1 MEDVFYKLAK
11 EASHHKHPTLRQ
23 ACQEAQEALANKHA
37 LLRNPPYEVRQ
48 KCFDALQLALESKE
62 KKLVSLS
69 FSGLQQL
76 LREQLFNPNLE
87 CDDEQLWLP
96 SQLMRALSSLAS
108 HSEEVQVEGLKVI
121 LQCCCLQNWC
131 LSQNAVCSI
140 VSLCLDIYGHGSAG
154 TKSAAVASASQ
165 SVQGYVS
172 FLFDSVAEDVADE
185 EERKSVDEG
194 CDPYNEG
201 HISPFDEVVP
211 LFLFLCEKLKE
222 DKRNGSSST
231 APLLLHCLQQ
241 GLSSLRGQAR
251 KSQPFLD
258 FVWQQLCPRLVGCL
272 GSPLKDKNIM
282 SAQRFE
288 KGEMGRGSGCLTT
301 APSCHAEEARLVYGI
316 ALELVTVVGEVG
328 ALRPVLGS
336 LFHRMLLYPLP
347 QHCFEPLKFVKQM
360 LKNPEQLLQFAG
372 PPLWEDTKNPRL
384 SSLDL
389 LKIVVDGLG
398 ECCHSNDPNVCYI
411 SVECVVALLLSL
423 EILVSGS
430 NISDHMAERLNSVF
444 PTLQSADYVD
454 ASFLFEKSA
463 RSSFGNG
470 WQQSQPYIGKS
481 ETAEVAEEEKT
492 QKSVPQSYIQKS
504 EMADLIEE
512 ERILNLI
519 ETSQDCK
526 EDGLGVNLQAEES
539 LQHTRIEKAV
549 EACETCDVESLEH
562 AELSE
567 MHESFNEG
575 TEEHIEP
582 ETCRQD
588 SEMADI
594 KEQVSIIE
602 ECSTLDEEPQSGSF
616 FESSQCDETPEF
628 AEESLYDVDVVEKS
642 LEEETDLSANVRS
655 SAMEQAA
662 KTLMKD
668 ANDSERNRLERFF
681 ESNNEFAER
690 ERKTARDFV
699 SHLASFL
706 PRLLHIRSSIEADQ
720 ELQQFASDYSE
731 ALWQQQQQQQHQQYN
746 GEELESKPYHITIV
760 NADGIYLATYSA
772 LLLDLKLIHSGY
784 RQKLTAEVPLT
795 EEKFVDEVHGSG
807 VLVYLS
813 ATWLSELYQQVLSRS
828 LLREAGYEPDSKT
841 NLALINLLTDVDGL
855 GSDQLGSRQLSDYR
869 RLERAAANV
878 VFTHHMLAGMKFA
891 RHVLTACWDTMLEV
905 LSVLLNGTNSCGVAS
920 SLGLL
925 LGTDGAKED
934 HRKAREAVAN
944 CLDGLQCAAKLC
956 NVLGLQ
962 TKCGAIFAQ
971 LAAASCPALNPNG
984 SIAGHSRRP
993 VSKRD
998 RFRNTV
1004 LPGRSKS
1011 VRLHASHVLSMDVLL
1026 SRGLEL
1032 GSHSAVCW
1040 KHVFR
1045 CCSYI
1050 LELEQSCFQVKP
1062 ASSSSSSSGP
1072 SHLKLQLSSFSWGEK
1087 VQQALSPKSPPSS
1100 DGLLLQPP
1108 SEQFEEEVAVEALTM
1123 PGVGHAGSANVIDL
1137 VKNAAQASGSGVL
1150 MGKQLQPIVE
1160 ALSQLV
1166 DRLFDEAAGK
1176 LNLCALVD
1184 FLSELCAASRT
1195 QLFSR
1200 GASLTARRPVL
1211 LLNRLSEVMLRCARG
1226 GRPLVHIMK
1235 AWSVVAPH
1243 FVEVACHK
1251 DHVIAKRAVTSI
1263 HDIVG
1268 ALLSTHIDLPHFHFN
1283 EALFKPFENI
1293 LCLELCDVDIQ
1304 EQIVSCICEF
1314 VEGSTAEIRSGW
1326 RPLFGAL
1333 RAVRMPCSVAS
1344 PQGPPHGGATACGTI
1359 SEREQLERTHHLRVV
1374 LDVFD
1379 AFLGT
1384 DNPSVFANA
1393 AVDCLLCLLKHVR
1406 GPAELQEQQQQAGPE
1421 AGLAQDVEVIPLNLC
1436 QAALRYLERCAHMLS
1451 SMYLMP
1457 ACPVFHSARRIK
1469 FNSEPNCVDPVI
1481 PNMELI
1487 LFKELDS
1494 VSQHSDNENAN
1505 DESPNK
1511 AWYVQDDLAEASV
1524 PTSLDQ
1530 TLSLEELDRP
1540 TGVLHVWFLL
1550 LEGLAGAVA
1559 TCPRCYQPHTIDT
1572 LFQMLRGLRE
1582 VPGPEFGVY
1591 AVNHL
1596 LLPMLQ
1602 GWLRRASKT
1611 YRGWDG
1617 FANNFKQCCGLA
1629 TELVVEYLG
1638 ELSATGAL
1646 NQVRGLT
1653 LMVHQLF
1660 LVLSECIAQPAEVVS
1675 RLGCA
1680 CVRHLLVS
1688 GGPSLS
1694 PDLWRVAASSVW
1706 RASRATLLAAQQLMV
1721 CFHAGS
1727 DNFYGDVGQAKVAVR
1742 RDCTRPEADRL
1753 RQLCRQVFLLDAQRA
1768 SLGPSSCR
1776 ADPTPTAVDQECS
1789 FIFLLHPPDREHA
1802 PAAANPSNYV
1812 VRVPFQQLV
1821 VGLLSHQIL
1830 LQTLATL
1837 LLEGT
1842 RFRLPALASV
1852 LACPASPARSK
1863 QQPGSYRLAGQL
1875 EMMPVEQLRS
1885 LLSVLE
1891 ESHSTATDFDERP
1904 GLKFLVQKVA
1914 RCEVAANLFKQ
1925 AAISWAIQAVVLL
1938 ELCLGCPPATQ
1949 PLTMDAVNRLVAART
1964 PHRDAVGDERCGEDD
1979 SDDDRDDVSE
1989 HDRGEVA
1996 GEHGR
2001 KSGLGAREIVREKRK
2016 IKKDDR
2022 VAIKGEEPD
2031 CEKATKAG
2039 AEGDDTVGQEGV
2051 LEKATVEKATGREEA
2066 GDRTV
2071 QIGAGVAAE
2080 ERAQGVGSAHS
2091 GIEAVEDQS
2100 RGDENGGQNTIE
2112 QLPAGEGNR
2121 CEILGAAGKS
2131 NADNVPSSSSSESE
2145 SVVDDLD
2152 GELPL
2157 FALRGEHREWRK
2169 RRRRRLRRAPR
2180 LPSGSRSTGEV
2191 KRNGMNEASDEGWNP
2206 YRRLRSLFAEL
2217 CAHYA
2222 RVASPEAKEGAILD
2236 RVSDQPIFFL
2246 MAQPDTLPEILPDR
2260 RRTRAD
2266 STCSAAG
2273 SEPARHPI
2281 PLLAS
2286 DSSSDSSEPEVAA
2299 SFESALQPDRV
2310 YSIVTERA
2318 IQSMVSEY
2326 KRRKTRHSMPAP
2338 VSLPPSSAATGGLR
2352 HQRPSLSGGVKR
2364 PSLSK
2369 GASVGSEEGAA
2380 SAESTGTPPPLPTEV
2395 EIQRRCSILKDAEA
2409 HVQVWSQLA
2418 QSMLELH
2425 LSFCEA
2431 EFLALVP
2438 VFYAG
2443 VEVLISCG
2451 PSEPELR
2458 ALTADWLH
2466 RVALT
2471 LGFSGSLPSSSST
2484 LK

>member
-1 MEDVFYKLAK
+1 MEDIFYKLVK
-11 EASHHKHPTLRQ
+11 EASHQKHPALRQ

-96 SQLMRALSSLAS
+96 SQLMRAISSLAS
-108 HSEEVQVEGLKVI
+108 QPEEAQVEGLKVI

-131 LSQNAVCSI
+131 LSQNAVFSI
-140 VSLCLDIYGHGSAG
+140 VTLCLNIYSHGSAG

-172 FLFDSVAEDVADE
+172 FLFESAAEDAADE

-231 APLLLHCLQQ
+231 APLLLHCIQT

-272 GSPLKDKNIM
+272 GSPLKDKNIV

-301 APSCHAEEARLVYGI
+301 APSYHAEEARLVYGI
-316 ALELVTVVGEVG
+316 ALELVTIVGEVG

-347 QHCFEPLKFVKQM
+347 QHCLEPLKFVKQM

-398 ECCHSNDPNVCYI
+398 ECCHSNEPSVCYI
-411 SVECVVALLLSL
+411 SVECVVALLSSL
-423 EILVSGS
+423 ETLVSGS
-430 NISDHMAERLNSVF
+430 RISDQMAERLNATF
-444 PTLQSADYVD
+444 PTLQCADYVG

-463 RSSFGNG
+463 RGAFRNG
-470 WQQSQPYIGKS
+470 WQATDIKS
-481 ETAEVAEEEKT
+481 GENGTPPVTEGAQVVHQTSIIQCSDVHLEDIHDSPKHSLVEEALEASEVQCDAEPPEQASVTHEGVDEQKEGHLDPESCVPELESREAREHGEVALEE
-492 QKSVPQSYIQKS
+492 
-504 EMADLIEE
+504 
-512 ERILNLI
+512 
-519 ETSQDCK
+519 
-526 EDGLGVNLQAEES
+526 GS
-539 LQHTRIEKAV
+539 L
-549 EACETCDVESLEH
+549 
-562 AELSE
+562 
-567 MHESFNEG
+567 
-575 TEEHIEP
+575 P
-582 ETCRQD
+582 
-588 SEMADI
+588 
-594 KEQVSIIE
+594 
-602 ECSTLDEEPQSGSF
+602 DEELQSGSYM
-616 FESSQCDETPEF
+616 EYSLGDEASEF
-628 AEESLYDVDVVEKS
+628 ADESLYDTDLAEKP
-642 LEEETDLSANVRS
+642 LEEETDISPEART
-655 SAMEQAA
+655 SAMERAA

-668 ANDSERNRLERFF
+668 ANESERNRLEKFF

-699 SHLASFL
+699 DHLASFL

-720 ELQQFASDYSE
+720 ELQQFASDYAE
-731 ALWQQQQQQQHQQYN
+731 TLWQQQQQQHS
-746 GEELESKPYHITIV
+746 GTELEGTPQHITIV

-784 RQKLTAEVPLT
+784 RKRLTGDVPLT

-813 ATWLSELYQQVLSRS
+813 ATWLSELYQQVLARS
-828 LLREAGYEPDSKT
+828 LLREAGYEPESKM

-869 RLERAAANV
+869 RLERAATNV
-878 VFTHHMLAGMKFA
+878 VFTPHMLAGMKFA

-905 LSVLLNGTNSCGVAS
+905 LSVLLNGTNSCGIAS

-971 LAAASCPALNPNG
+971 LAAASCPALDSNG
-984 SIAGHSRRP
+984 AVAGQARRKT
-993 VSKRD
+993 SKRD
-998 RFRNTV
+998 RLRKTM
-1004 LPGRSKS
+1004 LSSRSKS

-1050 LELEQSCFQVKP
+1050 LELEQSCFHVKP
-1062 ASSSSSSSGP
+1062 TSSSPSGS

-1087 VQQALSPKSPPSS
+1087 VQQALSPKAQPSS
-1100 DGLLLQPP
+1100 DCLLLQPP
-1108 SEQFEEEVAVEALTM
+1108 SEHFEEEMAVEALSM
-1123 PGVGHAGSANVIDL
+1123 PGVGHAGSANVVDL
-1137 VKNAAQASGSGVL
+1137 VKNATQASGSSVL
-1150 MGKQLQPIVE
+1150 MGKQLQPIIE

-1184 FLSELCAASRT
+1184 FLSELCAASRN
-1195 QLFSR
+1195 QLFNR
-1200 GASLTARRPVL
+1200 GTPLTARHSVL
-1211 LLNRLSEVMLRCARG
+1211 LLNRLSEVMLRCSRG

-1251 DHVIAKRAVTSI
+1251 DNVIAKRAVTSI

-1333 RAVRMPCSVAS
+1333 RAVRMPCAVA
-1344 PQGPPHGGATACGTI
+1344 GPHTQRGSSASSAV

-1406 GPAELQEQQQQAGPE
+1406 GPAELQDQAEPE
-1421 AGLAQDVEVIPLNLC
+1421 ACLAQDVEVIPLNLC
-1436 QAALRYLERCAHMLS
+1436 QAALRYLERCAQMLS

-1469 FNSEPNCVDPVI
+1469 FNSEPNCVDPVL

-1505 DESPNK
+1505 DEGASK
-1511 AWYVQDDLAEASV
+1511 AWYVQSEIAEEPVPASV
-1524 PTSLDQ
+1524 DQ
-1530 TLSLEELDRP
+1530 TVSLEELDRP

-1559 TCPRCYQPHTIDT
+1559 TCPRRYQPHTIDT

-1638 ELSATGAL
+1638 ELSASGAL
-1646 NQVRGLT
+1646 TQVRGLM

-1660 LVLSECIAQPAEVVS
+1660 LVLAECIAQPVEVVS

-1680 CVRHLLVS
+1680 CIRHLLVS

-1694 PDLWRVAASSVW
+1694 PDLWRVAACSVW
-1706 RASRATLLAAQQLMV
+1706 RATRATLLAAQQLMV

-1727 DNFYGDVGQAKVAVR
+1727 ENFYGDVGQAKVAVR
-1742 RDCTRPEADRL
+1742 RDCTRQEADRL

-1768 SLGPSSCR
+1768 TLNVASCR
-1776 ADPTPTAVDQECS
+1776 VESAPTAVDQECS
-1789 FIFLLHPPDREHA
+1789 FIFLLHPPDKDPV
-1802 PAAANPSNYV
+1802 PATAAHPSSYV

-1837 LLEGT
+1837 LLEST

-1863 QQPGSYRLAGQL
+1863 QQPGQYRLAGQL
-1875 EMMPVEQLRS
+1875 EVIPMEQLRS

-1891 ESHSTATDFDERP
+1891 ESYSTATDFDERP

-1938 ELCLGCPPATQ
+1938 ELCLGRPAAQ
-1949 PLTMDAVNRLVAART
+1949 PLTMDAVNRLVASAGSPAGDAR
-1964 PHRDAVGDERCGEDD
+1964 RDGEEGSDDGCENEDDEGDEERARKVDEEGLRQAKDKAKDEVEDSKGEDGKGEEKVD
-1979 SDDDRDDVSE
+1979 VVENEDQKEEPKCEQATKVGADDDGSVREEVDVSE
-1989 HDRGEVA
+1989 EAAVEDESEAKSTQDETVRKEPLMDTGAGDSVTQGEERGEHDGAQINGNHGEKGENVECGKKEERVENLEDRGERS
-1996 GEHGR
+1996 R
-2001 KSGLGAREIVREKRK
+2001 K
-2016 IKKDDR
+2016 D
-2022 VAIKGEEPD
+2022 
-2031 CEKATKAG
+2031 
-2039 AEGDDTVGQEGV
+2039 GDT
-2051 LEKATVEKATGREEA
+2051 
-2066 GDRTV
+2066 
-2071 QIGAGVAAE
+2071 
-2080 ERAQGVGSAHS
+2080 
-2091 GIEAVEDQS
+2091 
-2100 RGDENGGQNTIE
+2100 
-2112 QLPAGEGNR
+2112 
-2121 CEILGAAGKS
+2121 
-2131 NADNVPSSSSSESE
+2131 SSSSSE
-2145 SVVDDLD
+2145 D
-2152 GELPL
+2152 GEDESKAPIDS
-2157 FALRGEHREWRK
+2157 FEEDKCQWKK
-2169 RRRRRLRRAPR
+2169 RRRRRFRREQRISEFLSVRRAKSS
-2180 LPSGSRSTGEV
+2180 L
-2191 KRNGMNEASDEGWNP
+2191 NEASGEDWNP
-2206 YRRLRSLFAEL
+2206 YRRLRSLFADL

-2260 RRTRAD
+2260 RISRAD
-2266 STCSAAG
+2266 SAGSAAG
-2273 SEPARHPI
+2273 SELAARHPV
-2281 PLLAS
+2281 PLLAT
-2286 DSSSDSSEPEVAA
+2286 DSSSDSSEPEMAAA
-2299 SFESALQPDRV
+2299 SESALQPDRV

-2326 KRRKTRHSMPAP
+2326 KRRKTRHSMPATVP
-2338 VSLPPSSAATGGLR
+2338 VAPPSTATLR
-2352 HQRPSLSGGVKR
+2352 RQRSSVSSVASKKS
-2364 PSLSK
+2364 SLSK
-2369 GASVGSEEGAA
+2369 GASIGSDEGAA
-2380 SAESTGTPPPLPTEV
+2380 AADNAGTSPPPLPTEV
-2395 EIQRRCSILKDAEA
+2395 ENQRRSSILKDAEA

-2418 QSMLELH
+2418 QSVLELH
-2425 LSFCEA
+2425 LSLCEA

-2443 VEVLISCG
+2443 VEVLINCG
-2451 PSEPELR
+2451 PAEPELR
-2458 ALTADWLH
+2458 ALTTDWLH
-2466 RVALT
+2466 RVALG
-2471 LGFSGSLPSSSST
+2471 LGFSGSLVSSST
-2484 LK
+2484 LQRRL

>member
-1 MEDVFYKLAK
+1 
-11 EASHHKHPTLRQ
+11 
-23 ACQEAQEALANKHA
+23 
-37 LLRNPPYEVRQ
+37 
-48 KCFDALQLALESKE
+48 
-62 KKLVSLS
+62 
-69 FSGLQQL
+69 
-76 LREQLFNPNLE
+76 
-87 CDDEQLWLP
+87 
-96 SQLMRALSSLAS
+96 
-108 HSEEVQVEGLKVI
+108 
-121 LQCCCLQNWC
+121 
-131 LSQNAVCSI
+131 
-140 VSLCLDIYGHGSAG
+140 
-154 TKSAAVASASQ
+154 
-165 SVQGYVS
+165 
-172 FLFDSVAEDVADE
+172 
-185 EERKSVDEG
+185 
-194 CDPYNEG
+194 
-201 HISPFDEVVP
+201 
-211 LFLFLCEKLKE
+211 
-222 DKRNGSSST
+222 
-231 APLLLHCLQQ
+231 
-241 GLSSLRGQAR
+241 
-251 KSQPFLD
+251 
-258 FVWQQLCPRLVGCL
+258 
-272 GSPLKDKNIM
+272 
-282 SAQRFE
+282 
-288 KGEMGRGSGCLTT
+288 MGRGSGCLTT

-411 SVECVVALLLSL
+411 SVECVVALLSSL
-423 EILVSGS
+423 ETLVSGS
-430 NISDHMAERLNSVF
+430 KISDQMADRLNSVF
-444 PTLQSADYVD
+444 PTLQSADYVG

-463 RSSFGNG
+463 RSAFGNG
-470 WQQSQPYIGKS
+470 WQQSQPHIRKS
-481 ETAEVAEEEKT
+481 ETTEIVEELRSGPHSYIEKSEAPGMVEEEKIL
-492 QKSVPQSYIQKS
+492 SS
-504 EMADLIEE
+504 IEV
-512 ERILNLI
+512 
-519 ETSQDCK
+519 SQDYK
-526 EDGLGVNLQAEES
+526 EDGLDGNPEAEKP
-539 LQHTRIEKAV
+539 LQHAPVEEAV
-549 EACETCDVESLEH
+549 EACETCGIESPEH
-562 AELSE
+562 AEVSE
-567 MHESFNEG
+567 MHESLNKE
-575 TEEHIEP
+575 TEEHIEH
-582 ETCRQD
+582 EICRQD
-588 SEMADI
+588 SETTDI
-594 KEQVSIIE
+594 KEQAAVIE
-602 ECSTLDEEPQSGSF
+602 DGSTLDEEPHSGSF
-616 FESSQCDETPEF
+616 FESSQCDETSEF
-628 AEESLYDVDVVEKS
+628 AEESLYDIDVVEKP
-642 LEEETDLSANVRS
+642 LEEETDLSAHVRS
-655 SAMEQAA
+655 SVMEQAA
-662 KTLMKD
+662 KTLLKD
-668 ANDSERNRLERFF
+668 ANESERNRLERFF

-699 SHLASFL
+699 GHLASFL
-706 PRLLHIRSSIEADQ
+706 PRLLQIRSSIEADQ

-731 ALWQQQQQQQHQQYN
+731 ALWQQQQHQHQHN
-746 GEELESKPYHITIV
+746 GEEPDGKPHHITIV

-784 RQKLTAEVPLT
+784 RQKLTGDVPLT

-813 ATWLSELYQQVLSRS
+813 ATWLSELYQQVLARS

-878 VFTHHMLAGMKFA
+878 VFTPHMMAGMKFA

-905 LSVLLNGTNSCGVAS
+905 LSVLLNGTNSCGIAS

-984 SIAGHSRRP
+984 SIAGQLRRP

-998 RFRNTV
+998 RFRKTV

-1072 SHLKLQLSSFSWGEK
+1072 SHLKLQLSSFSWGER
-1087 VQQALSPKSPPSS
+1087 VQQALSPKSSPSS
-1100 DGLLLQPP
+1100 DGLLLLQPP
-1108 SEQFEEEVAVEALTM
+1108 SEQFEEEMAVEALTM

-1137 VKNAAQASGSGVL
+1137 VKNATQASGSGVL

-1200 GASLTARRPVL
+1200 GASLAARHPVL

-1226 GRPLVHIMK
+1226 GRPLVHVMK

-1344 PQGPPHGGATACGTI
+1344 PHGPHGGATACGAI

-1406 GPAELQEQQQQAGPE
+1406 GPAELQEQQQQADAE

-1457 ACPVFHSARRIK
+1457 ACPVFHSARRIN
-1469 FNSEPNCVDPVI
+1469 FNSEPNFVDPVI

-1487 LFKELDS
+1487 LFKEPDS

-1505 DESPNK
+1505 DEGANK

-1559 TCPRCYQPHTIDT
+1559 TCPRRYQPHTIDT

-1638 ELSATGAL
+1638 ELSASGAL
-1646 NQVRGLT
+1646 SQVRGLT

-1660 LVLSECIAQPAEVVS
+1660 LVLAECIAQPVEAVS

-1680 CVRHLLVS
+1680 CIRHLLVS

-1768 SLGPSSCR
+1768 SLGTSSCR

-1789 FIFLLHPPDREHA
+1789 FIFLLHPPDREHT

-1891 ESHSTATDFDERP
+1891 ESHSTAVDFDERP

-1938 ELCLGCPPATQ
+1938 ELCLGRPPEAQ
-1949 PLTMDAVNRLVAART
+1949 PLTMDAVNRLVAARG
-1964 PHRDAVGDERCGEDD
+1964 PHHEAVGDERYDEDD
-1979 SDDDRDDVSE
+1979 SDDGRDDVS
-1989 HDRGEVA
+1989 DDDVGEGVR
-1996 GEHGR
+1996 EHGR
-2001 KSGLGAREIVREKRK
+2001 KTDVGGVRPTRRGHEIVQEEREI
-2016 IKKDDR
+2016 KKEDLVER
-2022 VAIKGEEPD
+2022 KGEE
-2031 CEKATKAG
+2031 ESKYEQRTKAG
-2039 AEGDDTVGQEGV
+2039 AEVEDATEEKGDP
-2051 LEKATVEKATGREEA
+2051 EKAAVEKSTERKEAEDGTAQVGMGSETEEK
-2066 GDRTV
+2066 V
-2071 QIGAGVAAE
+2071 
-2080 ERAQGVGSAHS
+2080 QGVGSAHN
-2091 GIEAVEDQS
+2091 GIRAVEDQD
-2100 RGDENGGQNTIE
+2100 RGDETGDKNMSE
-2112 QLPAGEGNR
+2112 RLPAIVGNGS
-2121 CEILGAAGKS
+2121 EIFHAATKRNDG
-2131 NADNVPSSSSSESE
+2131 NNMLSSSSSESG
-2145 SVVDDLD
+2145 SVLDDED
-2152 GELPL
+2152 GEVHLD
-2157 FALRGEHREWRK
+2157 ALGDEHRRWRRR
-2169 RRRRRLRRAPR
+2169 RRRRRLRQAPR
-2180 LPSGSRSTGEV
+2180 LVSGSTSTGEARR
-2191 KRNGMNEASDEGWNP
+2191 KGMNEASGEEWNP

-2246 MAQPDTLPEILPDR
+2246 MAQPDTLPEILPER
-2260 RRTRAD
+2260 RRTRVD
-2266 STCSAAG
+2266 SACSGAG
-2273 SEPARHPI
+2273 SEPARHPV
-2281 PLLAS
+2281 PLLAT

-2299 SFESALQPDRV
+2299 SAESALQPDRV

-2338 VSLPPSSAATGGLR
+2338 VSLPPSAAGTHRHPRLSLGG
-2352 HQRPSLSGGVKR
+2352 SVKR

-2380 SAESTGTPPPLPTEV
+2380 SADSASTPPPPLPTEV
-2395 EIQRRCSILKDAEA
+2395 ENQRRSSILKDAEA
-2409 HVQVWSQLA
+2409 HIQVWSQLA
-2418 QSMLELH
+2418 QSVLELH

-2443 VEVLISCG
+2443 VEVLVNCG

-2484 LK
+2484 PK

>member
-1 MEDVFYKLAK
+1 MEDIFHKLVK
-11 EASHHKHPTLRQ
+11 EASHQKHPALRQ
-23 ACQEAQEALANKHA
+23 ACQEAQEALANKYA

-96 SQLMRALSSLAS
+96 SQLMRAISSLAS
-108 HSEEVQVEGLKVI
+108 HTEEAQVEGLKVI

-131 LSQNAVCSI
+131 LSQNAVFSI
-140 VSLCLDIYGHGSAG
+140 VTLCLDIYNHGSAG

-172 FLFDSVAEDVADE
+172 FLFESAADDAADE

-222 DKRNGSSST
+222 DKRNGASST
-231 APLLLHCLQQ
+231 APLLLHCIQT
-241 GLSSLRGQAR
+241 GLNSLRGQAR

-272 GSPLKDKNIM
+272 GSPLKDKNIV

-301 APSCHAEEARLVYGI
+301 APSYHAEEARLVYGI
-316 ALELVTVVGEVG
+316 ALELVTIVGEVG

-360 LKNPEQLLQFAG
+360 LNNPEQLLQFAG

-398 ECCHSNDPNVCYI
+398 ECCHSNEPSVCYI
-411 SVECVVALLLSL
+411 SVECVVALLSSL
-423 EILVSGS
+423 ETLVSGS
-430 NISDHMAERLNSVF
+430 KISDQMAERLNSTF
-444 PTLQSADYVD
+444 PTLQSADYVG
-454 ASFLFEKSA
+454 ASFLYEKSA
-463 RSSFGNG
+463 RGDIRNG
-470 WQQSQPYIGKS
+470 WQRTDIKS
-481 ETAEVAEEEKT
+481 GETETAPVVEEAQILHQTSISRSSDAHLEDIQGSPKHSLVDEALEVSEAYDVEPPEQLPTECKGLDEMKEE
-492 QKSVPQSYIQKS
+492 
-504 EMADLIEE
+504 
-512 ERILNLI
+512 NLDTGTRLP
-519 ETSQDCK
+519 EPGAGDAREHVAVTP
-526 EDGLGVNLQAEES
+526 EES
-539 LQHTRIEKAV
+539 
-549 EACETCDVESLEH
+549 SL
-562 AELSE
+562 
-567 MHESFNEG
+567 
-575 TEEHIEP
+575 P
-582 ETCRQD
+582 
-588 SEMADI
+588 
-594 KEQVSIIE
+594 
-602 ECSTLDEEPQSGSF
+602 DEELQSGSF
-616 FESSQCDETPEF
+616 MEYSQGDEASEF
-628 AEESLYDVDVVEKS
+628 ADESLYDTDLAEKP
-642 LEEETDLSANVRS
+642 LEEKTDISAEARTSV
-655 SAMEQAA
+655 MERAA

-668 ANDSERNRLERFF
+668 VNESERNRLEKFF

-690 ERKTARDFV
+690 ERKTSRDFV
-699 SHLASFL
+699 NHLASFL
-706 PRLLHIRSSIEADQ
+706 PRLLHVLSSIEADQ
-720 ELQQFASDYSE
+720 ELQQFASDYAE
-731 ALWQQQQQQQHQQYN
+731 ALWQQQQQQHT
-746 GEELESKPYHITIV
+746 GTELESTPQHITIV

-784 RQKLTAEVPLT
+784 RKKLTREVPLT

-813 ATWLSELYQQVLSRS
+813 ATWLSELYQQVLARS
-828 LLREAGYEPDSKT
+828 LLCEAGYEPDSKT

-869 RLERAAANV
+869 RLERAATNV
-878 VFTHHMLAGMKFA
+878 VFTPYMLAGMKFA

-905 LSVLLNGTNSCGVAS
+905 LSVLLNGTNSCGIAS

-971 LAAASCPALNPNG
+971 LAAASCPVLDPSGAV
-984 SIAGHSRRP
+984 AGHSRR
-993 VSKRD
+993 SASRKD
-998 RFRNTV
+998 RLRKTM
-1004 LPGRSKS
+1004 LSSRSKS

-1062 ASSSSSSSGP
+1062 TSSSPSGS

-1087 VQQALSPKSPPSS
+1087 VQQALSPKPQPSS
-1100 DGLLLQPP
+1100 DCLLLQPP
-1108 SEQFEEEVAVEALTM
+1108 SEQFEEEMAVEALSM
-1123 PGVGHAGSANVIDL
+1123 PGVGHAGSANVGDL
-1137 VKNAAQASGSGVL
+1137 VKNATQATGSSILV
-1150 MGKQLQPIVE
+1150 GKQLQPLIE

-1184 FLSELCAASRT
+1184 FLSELCAASRN
-1195 QLFSR
+1195 QLFNH
-1200 GASLTARRPVL
+1200 GAPISARHPVL
-1211 LLNRLSEVMLRCARG
+1211 LLNRLSEVMLRCSRG

-1251 DHVIAKRAVTSI
+1251 DHVIAKRAVASI

-1304 EQIVSCICEF
+1304 EQIVSSICEF

-1333 RAVRMPCSVAS
+1333 RAVRMPCAVA
-1344 PQGPPHGGATACGTI
+1344 GPHSQHGSSTSSAI

-1406 GPAELQEQQQQAGPE
+1406 GPAELQDQADPE
-1421 AGLAQDVEVIPLNLC
+1421 ACLAQDVEVIPLNLC
-1436 QAALRYLERCAHMLS
+1436 QAALRYLERCAQMLS

-1469 FNSEPNCVDPVI
+1469 FNSEPNCVDPVL

-1487 LFKELDS
+1487 LFKEPDS

-1505 DESPNK
+1505 DE
-1511 AWYVQDDLAEASV
+1511 EASKVWYIQNEIAEERV
-1524 PTSLDQ
+1524 PAFVDQ
-1530 TLSLEELDRP
+1530 TVILEELDRP

-1559 TCPRCYQPHTIDT
+1559 TCPRRYQPHTIDT
-1572 LFQMLRGLRE
+1572 LFQMFRGLRE

-1638 ELSATGAL
+1638 ELSASGAL
-1646 NQVRGLT
+1646 TQVRGLM

-1660 LVLSECIAQPAEVVS
+1660 LVLAECIAQPVEVVS

-1680 CVRHLLVS
+1680 CMRHLLVS

-1694 PDLWRVAASSVW
+1694 PDLWHVATSSVW
-1706 RASRATLLAAQQLMV
+1706 RATRATLLSAQQLMV

-1727 DNFYGDVGQAKVAVR
+1727 ENFYGDVGQAKVAVR
-1742 RDCTRPEADRL
+1742 RDCTRQEADRL

-1768 SLGPSSCR
+1768 TMNVPSCR
-1776 ADPTPTAVDQECS
+1776 AESAPTAVDQECS
-1789 FIFLLHPPDREHA
+1789 FIFLLHPPDRDHV
-1802 PAAANPSNYV
+1802 PATAAHPSSYV

-1837 LLEGT
+1837 LLEST

-1863 QQPGSYRLAGQL
+1863 EQPGQYRLAGQL
-1875 EMMPVEQLRS
+1875 EVIPLEQLRS

-1891 ESHSTATDFDERP
+1891 ESYSTATDFDERP

-1938 ELCLGCPPATQ
+1938 ELCLGRPAAQ
-1949 PLTMDAVNRLVAART
+1949 PLTMDVVNRLVASGGSPESAGDGK
-1964 PHRDAVGDERCGEDD
+1964 RDGEEGFDDERG
-1979 SDDDRDDVSE
+1979 DVSE
-1989 HDRGEVA
+1989 GEDSESDEEPERRARAGGDRQVQE
-1996 GEHGR
+1996 
-2001 KSGLGAREIVREKRK
+2001 EIE
-2016 IKKDDR
+2016 DS
-2022 VAIKGEEPD
+2022 KGED
-2031 CEKATKAG
+2031 EKAEEKNDVVGKEEEALKCEEARKDGSAVDAFEEESEGKADQDET
-2039 AEGDDTVGQEGV
+2039 ARDTVVRDEP
-2051 LEKATVEKATGREEA
+2051 ER
-2066 GDRTV
+2066 D
-2071 QIGAGVAAE
+2071 AA
-2080 ERAQGVGSAHS
+2080 
-2091 GIEAVEDQS
+2091 
-2100 RGDENGGQNTIE
+2100 
-2112 QLPAGEGNR
+2112 AGEGVIQGESAKDDVAQVVDGHGER
-2121 CEILGAAGKS
+2121 GESIEYGKKEEIVENLGKCGDVAHPARKDG
-2131 NADNVPSSSSSESE
+2131 NVSSSSSE
-2145 SVVDDLD
+2145 V
-2152 GELPL
+2152 GPL
-2157 FALRGEHREWRK
+2157 EDRENRGKAPMDSFDEDKCQWRK
-2169 RRRRRLRRAPR
+2169 RRRRRLRKERHISESLSIRRAR
-2180 LPSGSRSTGEV
+2180 KSVS
-2191 KRNGMNEASDEGWNP
+2191 EASGEEWNP

-2260 RRTRAD
+2260 RMSRAE
-2266 STCSAAG
+2266 SAGSAAG
-2273 SEPARHPI
+2273 SEPAPRHPI
-2281 PLLAS
+2281 PLLAT
-2286 DSSSDSSEPEVAA
+2286 DSSSDSSEPEMAAA
-2299 SFESALQPDRV
+2299 SESALQPDRV

-2338 VSLPPSSAATGGLR
+2338 VPAAPPSTAGSTLR
-2352 HQRPSLSGGVKR
+2352 HQRSSVSSVVSKR
-2364 PSLSK
+2364 SSLSK
-2369 GASVGSEEGAA
+2369 GASMGSEEGAA
-2380 SAESTGTPPPLPTEV
+2380 LADSAGTSPPPLPTEV
-2395 EIQRRCSILKDAEA
+2395 ENQRRSSILKDAEA

-2418 QSMLELH
+2418 QSVLELH
-2425 LSFCEA
+2425 LSLCEA

-2443 VEVLISCG
+2443 VEVLINCG
-2451 PSEPELR
+2451 PAEPELR
-2458 ALTADWLH
+2458 ALTVDWLH
-2466 RVALT
+2466 RVALS
-2471 LGFSGSLPSSSST
+2471 LGFSGSLTSSSS
-2484 LK
+2484 LRRRI

>member
-1 MEDVFYKLAK
+1 MEDIFYKLVK
-11 EASHHKHPTLRQ
+11 EASHQKHPALRQ

-96 SQLMRALSSLAS
+96 SQLMRAISSLAS
-108 HSEEVQVEGLKVI
+108 HTEEAQVEGLKVI

-131 LSQNAVCSI
+131 LSQNAVFSI
-140 VSLCLDIYGHGSAG
+140 VTLCLDIYNHGSAG

-172 FLFDSVAEDVADE
+172 FLFESAADDAADE

-222 DKRNGSSST
+222 DKRNGASST
-231 APLLLHCLQQ
+231 APLLLHCIQT

-272 GSPLKDKNIM
+272 GSPLKDKNVV

-288 KGEMGRGSGCLTT
+288 KGEMGRGSGCLST
-301 APSCHAEEARLVYGI
+301 APSYHAEEARLVYGI
-316 ALELVTVVGEVG
+316 ALELVTIVGEVG
-328 ALRPVLGS
+328 TLRPVLGS

-347 QHCFEPLKFVKQM
+347 QHCLEPLKFVKQM

-398 ECCHSNDPNVCYI
+398 ECCHSNEPSVCYI
-411 SVECVVALLLSL
+411 SVECVVALLSSL
-423 EILVSGS
+423 ETLVSGS
-430 NISDHMAERLNSVF
+430 KISDQMADRLNSTF
-444 PTLQSADYVD
+444 PTLQSSDYVG
-454 ASFLFEKSA
+454 ASFLYEKSA
-463 RSSFGNG
+463 RGGIRNG
-470 WQQSQPYIGKS
+470 WQQTHIKS
-481 ETAEVAEEEKT
+481 GETETAPVVEEAQILHQTNISQSSDVHLEDIQGSPKHSLVEEALEASEAFDVEALEQLPVECEGIDETKEEHLDPGTCLPEREEGDARKHVAVT
-492 QKSVPQSYIQKS
+492 P
-504 EMADLIEE
+504 
-512 ERILNLI
+512 
-519 ETSQDCK
+519 
-526 EDGLGVNLQAEES
+526 EES
-539 LQHTRIEKAV
+539 
-549 EACETCDVESLEH
+549 SL
-562 AELSE
+562 A
-567 MHESFNEG
+567 
-575 TEEHIEP
+575 
-582 ETCRQD
+582 
-588 SEMADI
+588 
-594 KEQVSIIE
+594 
-602 ECSTLDEEPQSGSF
+602 DEELQSGSF
-616 FESSQCDETPEF
+616 IEYSQGDEVSEF
-628 AEESLYDVDVVEKS
+628 ADESLYDTDLAEKP
-642 LEEETDLSANVRS
+642 LEEETDISAEART
-655 SAMEQAA
+655 SAMERAA

-668 ANDSERNRLERFF
+668 ANESERDRLEKFF

-690 ERKTARDFV
+690 ERNTARDFV
-699 SHLASFL
+699 THLASFL
-706 PRLLHIRSSIEADQ
+706 PRLLHILSSIEADQ
-720 ELQQFASDYSE
+720 ELQQFASDYAE
-731 ALWQQQQQQQHQQYN
+731 ALWQQQQQQHT
-746 GEELESKPYHITIV
+746 GAELESAPQHITIV

-784 RQKLTAEVPLT
+784 RKKLTGEVPLT

-813 ATWLSELYQQVLSRS
+813 ATWLSELYQQVLARS
-828 LLREAGYEPDSKT
+828 LLCEAGYEPDSKT

-869 RLERAAANV
+869 RLERAATNV
-878 VFTHHMLAGMKFA
+878 VFTPHMLAGMKFA

-905 LSVLLNGTNSCGVAS
+905 LSVLLNGTNSCGIAS

-971 LAAASCPALNPNG
+971 LAAASCPALDTSG
-984 SIAGHSRRP
+984 AVAGHSRRQA
-993 VSKRD
+993 SKRD
-998 RFRNTV
+998 RLRKSM
-1004 LPGRSKS
+1004 LSSRSKS

-1045 CCSYI
+1045 
-1050 LELEQSCFQVKP
+1050 
-1062 ASSSSSSSGP
+1062 
-1072 SHLKLQLSSFSWGEK
+1072 
-1087 VQQALSPKSPPSS
+1087 
-1100 DGLLLQPP
+1100 
-1108 SEQFEEEVAVEALTM
+1108 EEMAVEALSM
-1123 PGVGHAGSANVIDL
+1123 PGVGHAGSANVGDL
-1137 VKNAAQASGSGVL
+1137 VKNATQATGSSIL
-1150 MGKQLQPIVE
+1150 MGKQLQPLIE

-1184 FLSELCAASRT
+1184 FLSELCAASRN
-1195 QLFSR
+1195 QLFNR
-1200 GASLTARRPVL
+1200 GTPLTARHPVL
-1211 LLNRLSEVMLRCARG
+1211 LLNRLSEVMLRCSRG

-1251 DHVIAKRAVTSI
+1251 DHVIAKRAVASI

-1333 RAVRMPCSVAS
+1333 RAVRMPCAVA
-1344 PQGPPHGGATACGTI
+1344 GPHSQHGSSTCSTI

-1406 GPAELQEQQQQAGPE
+1406 GPAELQDQADPE
-1421 AGLAQDVEVIPLNLC
+1421 ACLAQDVEVIPLNLC
-1436 QAALRYLERCAHMLS
+1436 QAALRYLERCAQMLS

-1469 FNSEPNCVDPVI
+1469 FNSEPNCVDPVL

-1487 LFKELDS
+1487 LFKEPDS

-1505 DESPNK
+1505 EE
-1511 AWYVQDDLAEASV
+1511 EASKVWYIQNEIAEEPV
-1524 PTSLDQ
+1524 PASVDQ
-1530 TLSLEELDRP
+1530 TVSLAELDRP

-1559 TCPRCYQPHTIDT
+1559 TCPRRYQPHTIDT

-1638 ELSATGAL
+1638 ELSASGAL
-1646 NQVRGLT
+1646 TQVRGLM

-1660 LVLSECIAQPAEVVS
+1660 LVLAECIAQPVEVVS

-1680 CVRHLLVS
+1680 CIRHLLVS

-1706 RASRATLLAAQQLMV
+1706 RATRATLLSAQQLMV

-1727 DNFYGDVGQAKVAVR
+1727 ENFYGDVGQAKVAVR
-1742 RDCTRPEADRL
+1742 RDCTRQEADRL

-1768 SLGPSSCR
+1768 TMNAPSCR
-1776 ADPTPTAVDQECS
+1776 AESAPTAVDQECS
-1789 FIFLLHPPDREHA
+1789 FIFLLHPPDKDRV
-1802 PAAANPSNYV
+1802 PATAAHPGSYV

-1837 LLEGT
+1837 LLEST

-1863 QQPGSYRLAGQL
+1863 EQPGQYRLAGQL
-1875 EMMPVEQLRS
+1875 EVIPLEQLRS

-1891 ESHSTATDFDERP
+1891 ESYSTATDFDERP

-1938 ELCLGCPPATQ
+1938 ELCLGRPDAQ
-1949 PLTMDAVNRLVAART
+1949 PLTMDAVNRLVASGGSPESAGDGE
-1964 PHRDAVGDERCGEDD
+1964 RDGEEG
-1979 SDDDRDDVSE
+1979 SDDDGRGDVSE
-1989 HDRGEVA
+1989 DEDSEGDEERERRVCARGPRQVEDEVEDSKVEGKKA
-1996 GEHGR
+1996 E
-2001 KSGLGAREIVREKRK
+2001 EKNN
-2016 IKKDDR
+2016 
-2022 VAIKGEEPD
+2022 VVGNEEEAPK
-2031 CEKATKAG
+2031 CEKATKDGG
-2039 AEGDDTVGQEGV
+2039 AVC
-2051 LEKATVEKATGREEA
+2051 
-2066 GDRTV
+2066 
-2071 QIGAGVAAE
+2071 
-2080 ERAQGVGSAHS
+2080 
-2091 GIEAVEDQS
+2091 AVEEESEGKADQ
-2100 RGDENGGQNTIE
+2100 DETVPDE
-2112 QLPAGEGNR
+2112 PVRDAAAGEGVIQGESAKDDLDQIVDSHGERGGSIEHGKKEESVANLR
-2121 CEILGAAGKS
+2121 KCGARSHPARKGGG
-2131 NADNVPSSSSSESE
+2131 VSSSSSE
-2145 SVVDDLD
+2145 V
-2152 GELPL
+2152 G
-2157 FALRGEHREWRK
+2157 ALEDRENRGKAPIDSFDEDKCQWRK
-2169 RRRRRLRRAPR
+2169 RRRRRLRR
-2180 LPSGSRSTGEV
+2180 E
-2191 KRNGMNEASDEGWNP
+2191 KRISESLSIRRARKSINEASGEEWNP

-2260 RRTRAD
+2260 RMSRAE
-2266 STCSAAG
+2266 SAGSAAG
-2273 SEPARHPI
+2273 SEPASHHPI
-2281 PLLAS
+2281 PLLAT
-2286 DSSSDSSEPEVAA
+2286 DSSTDSSEPEMAAA
-2299 SFESALQPDRV
+2299 SESALQPDRV

-2338 VSLPPSSAATGGLR
+2338 VPTAPPSTAAGTLR
-2352 HQRPSLSGGVKR
+2352 HQRSSVSSVISKR
-2364 PSLSK
+2364 SSLSK
-2369 GASVGSEEGAA
+2369 GASMGSEEGAA
-2380 SAESTGTPPPLPTEV
+2380 LADSGGTSPPPLPTEV
-2395 EIQRRCSILKDAEA
+2395 ENQRRSSILKDTEA
-2409 HVQVWSQLA
+2409 HIQVWSQLA
-2418 QSMLELH
+2418 QSVLELH
-2425 LSFCEA
+2425 LSLCEA

-2443 VEVLISCG
+2443 VEVLINCG
-2451 PSEPELR
+2451 PAEPELR

-2466 RVALT
+2466 RVALS
-2471 LGFSGSLPSSSST
+2471 LGFSGSLASSSS
-2484 LK
+2484 LQRRI

>member
-1 MEDVFYKLAK
+1 MEDIFYKLVK
-11 EASHHKHPTLRQ
+11 EASHQKHPALRQ

-48 KCFDALQLALESKE
+48 KCFDALQLALETKE

-96 SQLMRALSSLAS
+96 SQLMRAISSLAS
-108 HSEEVQVEGLKVI
+108 HPEEAQVEGLKVI

-131 LSQNAVCSI
+131 LSQNAVFSI
-140 VSLCLDIYGHGSAG
+140 VTLCLNIYSHGSAG

-172 FLFDSVAEDVADE
+172 FLFESAAEEAADE

-231 APLLLHCLQQ
+231 APLLLHCIQT

-272 GSPLKDKNIM
+272 GSPLKDKNIV

-301 APSCHAEEARLVYGI
+301 APSYHAEEARLVYGI
-316 ALELVTVVGEVG
+316 ALELVTIVGEVG

-347 QHCFEPLKFVKQM
+347 QHCLEPLKFVKQM

-398 ECCHSNDPNVCYI
+398 ECCHSNEPSVCYI
-411 SVECVVALLLSL
+411 SVECTVALLSTL
-423 EILVSGS
+423 ETLVSGS
-430 NISDHMAERLNSVF
+430 RISDQMAERLNATF
-444 PTLQSADYVD
+444 PTLQCADYVGS
-454 ASFLFEKSA
+454 SFLYEKSA
-463 RSSFGNG
+463 RGAFRNG
-470 WQQSQPYIGKS
+470 WQATNIKSTENEPAPMVEGAHVVHQTRMSQCSDVHLEDIHDLSKHSLVEEALEAS
-481 ETAEVAEEEKT
+481 EVRSGVEAPEQAPIVHEVVDE
-492 QKSVPQSYIQKS
+492 QKEGHLDPESCTPELEAKEAREPAAIS
-504 EMADLIEE
+504 LE
-512 ERILNLI
+512 ER
-519 ETSQDCK
+519 
-526 EDGLGVNLQAEES
+526 S
-539 LQHTRIEKAV
+539 LA
-549 EACETCDVESLEH
+549 
-562 AELSE
+562 
-567 MHESFNEG
+567 
-575 TEEHIEP
+575 
-582 ETCRQD
+582 
-588 SEMADI
+588 
-594 KEQVSIIE
+594 
-602 ECSTLDEEPQSGSF
+602 DEELHSGSYM
-616 FESSQCDETPEF
+616 EYSLGDEVSEF
-628 AEESLYDVDVVEKS
+628 ADESLYDTDLADKP
-642 LEEETDLSANVRS
+642 LEEETDILAEART
-655 SAMEQAA
+655 SAMERAA

-668 ANDSERNRLERFF
+668 ANESERNRLEKFF

-699 SHLASFL
+699 DHLASFL
-706 PRLLHIRSSIEADQ
+706 PGLLHIRSSIEADQ
-720 ELQQFASDYSE
+720 ELQQFASDYAE
-731 ALWQQQQQQQHQQYN
+731 TLWQQQQQQHS
-746 GEELESKPYHITIV
+746 GTELEGTPQHITIV

-784 RQKLTAEVPLT
+784 RKKLTGDVPLT

-813 ATWLSELYQQVLSRS
+813 ATWLSELYQQVLARS
-828 LLREAGYEPDSKT
+828 LLREAGYEPESKM

-869 RLERAAANV
+869 RLERAATNV
-878 VFTHHMLAGMKFA
+878 VFTSHMLAGMKFA

-905 LSVLLNGTNSCGVAS
+905 LSVLLNGTNSCGIAS

-956 NVLGLQ
+956 NILGLQ

-971 LAAASCPALNPNG
+971 LAAASCPALDSNG
-984 SIAGHSRRP
+984 GVAGQVRRKT
-993 VSKRD
+993 SKRD
-998 RFRNTV
+998 RLRKTMMSS
-1004 LPGRSKS
+1004 RSKS

-1062 ASSSSSSSGP
+1062 TSSSPSGS

-1087 VQQALSPKSPPSS
+1087 VQQALSPKAQPSS
-1100 DGLLLQPP
+1100 DCLLLQPP
-1108 SEQFEEEVAVEALTM
+1108 SEQEEMAVEALSM
-1123 PGVGHAGSANVIDL
+1123 PGVGHVGSANVVDL
-1137 VKNAAQASGSGVL
+1137 VKNATQASGSSVL
-1150 MGKQLQPIVE
+1150 MGKQLQPIIE

-1184 FLSELCAASRT
+1184 FLSELCAASRN
-1195 QLFSR
+1195 QLFNR
-1200 GASLTARRPVL
+1200 GTPLTARHSVL
-1211 LLNRLSEVMLRCARG
+1211 LLSRLSEVMLRCSRG

-1251 DHVIAKRAVTSI
+1251 DNVIAKRAVTSI

-1333 RAVRMPCSVAS
+1333 RAVRMPCAVAGLRT
-1344 PQGPPHGGATACGTI
+1344 QHGSSTSSAI

-1406 GPAELQEQQQQAGPE
+1406 GPAELQDQAEPE
-1421 AGLAQDVEVIPLNLC
+1421 ACLAQDGEVIPLNLC
-1436 QAALRYLERCAHMLS
+1436 QAALRYLERCAQMLS

-1469 FNSEPNCVDPVI
+1469 FNSEPNCVDPVL

-1487 LFKELDS
+1487 LFKEPDS

-1505 DESPNK
+1505 DEGASK
-1511 AWYVQDDLAEASV
+1511 AWYVQSEIAEEAV
-1524 PTSLDQ
+1524 PAAVDETV
-1530 TLSLEELDRP
+1530 SLEELDRP

-1559 TCPRCYQPHTIDT
+1559 TCPRRYQPHTIDT
-1572 LFQMLRGLRE
+1572 LFQMLRKLRE

-1638 ELSATGAL
+1638 ELSASGAL
-1646 NQVRGLT
+1646 TQVRGLM

-1660 LVLSECIAQPAEVVS
+1660 LVLAECIAQPVEVVS

-1680 CVRHLLVS
+1680 CIRHLLVS

-1706 RASRATLLAAQQLMV
+1706 RATRATLLAAQQLMV

-1727 DNFYGDVGQAKVAVR
+1727 ENFYGDVGQAKVAVR
-1742 RDCTRPEADRL
+1742 RDCTRQEADRL

-1768 SLGPSSCR
+1768 TLNVASCR
-1776 ADPTPTAVDQECS
+1776 VESAPTAVDQECS
-1789 FIFLLHPPDREHA
+1789 FIFLLHPPDKD
-1802 PAAANPSNYV
+1802 PVPSTSPHPSSYV

-1837 LLEGT
+1837 LLEST

-1863 QQPGSYRLAGQL
+1863 QRPGQYRLAGQL
-1875 EMMPVEQLRS
+1875 EVIPVEQLRS

-1891 ESHSTATDFDERP
+1891 ESYGTATDFDERP

-1938 ELCLGCPPATQ
+1938 ELCLGRPAAQ
-1949 PLTMDAVNRLVAART
+1949 PLTMDAVNRLVASSDSPGAR
-1964 PHRDAVGDERCGEDD
+1964 RDGEECCWDGGSEDENDEEREIDEEDLRRTAGRGKDEVQDPKGGDRKSVEKNEDRKGEPKCEETTKIGA
-1979 SDDDRDDVSE
+1979 DDDGSVREEVDVSE
-1989 HDRGEVA
+1989 NAAVEGESESKSTQDEMVENERVFDTGAGDSLSAGEVKDDEA
-1996 GEHGR
+1996 QTVDSHGGGGHEGVERRKEDERVETSGKCGER
-2001 KSGLGAREIVREKRK
+2001 SRLA
-2016 IKKDDR
+2016 KKD
-2022 VAIKGEEPD
+2022 GE
-2031 CEKATKAG
+2031 
-2039 AEGDDTVGQEGV
+2039 V
-2051 LEKATVEKATGREEA
+2051 
-2066 GDRTV
+2066 
-2071 QIGAGVAAE
+2071 
-2080 ERAQGVGSAHS
+2080 SA
-2091 GIEAVEDQS
+2091 
-2100 RGDENGGQNTIE
+2100 
-2112 QLPAGEGNR
+2112 
-2121 CEILGAAGKS
+2121 
-2131 NADNVPSSSSSESE
+2131 SSSSE
-2145 SVVDDLD
+2145 D
-2152 GELPL
+2152 GEDEARAPIDS
-2157 FALRGEHREWRK
+2157 FEEDKCQWRK
-2169 RRRRRLRRAPR
+2169 RRRRRLRRGQRISESLSIRRAKSS
-2180 LPSGSRSTGEV
+2180 LSEAGGE
-2191 KRNGMNEASDEGWNP
+2191 DWNP
-2206 YRRLRSLFAEL
+2206 YRRLRSLFADL

-2236 RVSDQPIFFL
+2236 RVCDQPIFFL
-2246 MAQPDTLPEILPDR
+2246 MAQPDTLPDILPDR
-2260 RRTRAD
+2260 RVSRAD
-2266 STCSAAG
+2266 SAGSAAG
-2273 SEPARHPI
+2273 SEPAPRHPV
-2281 PLLAS
+2281 PLLAT
-2286 DSSSDSSEPEVAA
+2286 DSSSDSSEPEMA
-2299 SFESALQPDRV
+2299 SESALQPDRV

-2338 VSLPPSSAATGGLR
+2338 VAPPSTAALR
-2352 HQRPSLSGGVKR
+2352 HQRSSVSSVASKKS
-2364 PSLSK
+2364 SLSK
-2369 GASVGSEEGAA
+2369 GASIGSDEGGAVVENA
-2380 SAESTGTPPPLPTEV
+2380 GTSSPPPLPTEV
-2395 EIQRRCSILKDAEA
+2395 ENQRRSSILKDAEA

-2418 QSMLELH
+2418 QSVLELH
-2425 LSFCEA
+2425 LSLCEA

-2443 VEVLISCG
+2443 VEVLINCG
-2451 PSEPELR
+2451 SSEPELR

-2466 RVALT
+2466 RVALC
-2471 LGFSGSLPSSSST
+2471 LGFSGSLVSSST
-2484 LK
+2484 LRQHL

>member
-1 MEDVFYKLAK
+1 MEDIFYKLLK
-11 EASHHKHPTLRQ
+11 EASHQKHPALRQ
-23 ACQEAQEALANKHA
+23 ACQEAQEALANKLA

-96 SQLMRALSSLAS
+96 SQLMRAISSLAS
-108 HSEEVQVEGLKVI
+108 HPEEAQVEGLKVI

-131 LSQNAVCSI
+131 LSQNAVFSI
-140 VSLCLDIYGHGSAG
+140 VTLCLNIYSHGSAG

-172 FLFDSVAEDVADE
+172 FLFESAAEDAADE
-185 EERKSVDEG
+185 EER
-194 CDPYNEG
+194 
-201 HISPFDEVVP
+201 
-211 LFLFLCEKLKE
+211 
-222 DKRNGSSST
+222 
-231 APLLLHCLQQ
+231 
-241 GLSSLRGQAR
+241 
-251 KSQPFLD
+251 
-258 FVWQQLCPRLVGCL
+258 
-272 GSPLKDKNIM
+272 DKNIV

-301 APSCHAEEARLVYGI
+301 APSYQAEEARLVYGI
-316 ALELVTVVGEVG
+316 ALELVTIVGEVG

-347 QHCFEPLKFVKQM
+347 QHCLEPLKFVKQL

-398 ECCHSNDPNVCYI
+398 ECCHSNEPSVCYI
-411 SVECVVALLLSL
+411 SVECVVALLSSL
-423 EILVSGS
+423 ETLVSGS
-430 NISDHMAERLNSVF
+430 RISDQMAERLNATF
-444 PTLQSADYVD
+444 PTLQSADYVG
-454 ASFLFEKSA
+454 ASFLYEKSA
-463 RSSFGNG
+463 RGAFRNG
-470 WQQSQPYIGKS
+470 WQQTHIKCAEN
-481 ETAEVAEEEKT
+481 ETAPVVEETEVLNQANIGPCPDVHLEDIRGSPKHPLVEEALEASEG
-492 QKSVPQSYIQKS
+492 QYESEPSEQVP
-504 EMADLIEE
+504 
-512 ERILNLI
+512 
-519 ETSQDCK
+519 
-526 EDGLGVNLQAEES
+526 VVHES
-539 LQHTRIEKAV
+539 LDEQKEGNLDLESCIPEM
-549 EACETCDVESLEH
+549 EAKDARDQVGTTQEEGSL
-562 AELSE
+562 
-567 MHESFNEG
+567 
-575 TEEHIEP
+575 P
-582 ETCRQD
+582 
-588 SEMADI
+588 
-594 KEQVSIIE
+594 
-602 ECSTLDEEPQSGSF
+602 DEEFHSGSYM
-616 FESSQCDETPEF
+616 EYSQGDEVSEF
-628 AEESLYDVDVVEKS
+628 ADGSLYDTDLAEKP
-642 LEEETDLSANVRS
+642 LEEETDVSADARTPVI
-655 SAMEQAA
+655 EGAA

-668 ANDSERNRLERFF
+668 ANESERNRLEKFF
-681 ESNNEFAER
+681 ESNNEFAKR
-690 ERKTARDFV
+690 ERRTAQEFV
-699 SHLASFL
+699 DHLASFL

-720 ELQQFASDYSE
+720 ELQQFASDYAE
-731 ALWQQQQQQQHQQYN
+731 TLWQQQQQQHN
-746 GEELESKPYHITIV
+746 STELEGSPNHITIV

-772 LLLDLKLIHSGY
+772 LLLGPKAHPQWIPQETHWGC
-784 RQKLTAEVPLT
+784 T
-795 EEKFVDEVHGSG
+795 EKFVDEVHGSG

-813 ATWLSELYQQVLSRS
+813 ATWLSELYQQVLARS
-828 LLREAGYEPDSKT
+828 LLCEAGYEPESKT
-841 NLALINLLTDVDGL
+841 NLALINLLT
-855 GSDQLGSRQLSDYR
+855 
-869 RLERAAANV
+869 
-878 VFTHHMLAGMKFA
+878 GMKFA

-905 LSVLLNGTNSCGVAS
+905 LSVLLNGTNSCGIAS

-962 TKCGAIFAQ
+962 MKCGAIFAQ
-971 LAAASCPALNPNG
+971 LAAASCPALDSNG
-984 SIAGHSRRP
+984 AAVGRLSRQLRKA
-993 VSKRD
+993 SGFDKA
-998 RFRNTV
+998 V
-1004 LPGRSKS
+1004 LYSRSKS

-1040 KHVFR
+1040 RHVFR
-1045 CCSYI
+1045 CCCYI
-1050 LELEQSCFQVKP
+1050 LELEQRCFQVKP
-1062 ASSSSSSSGP
+1062 ASSSPSGS

-1087 VQQALSPKSPPSS
+1087 VQQALSPKAQPPS
-1100 DGLLLQPP
+1100 DCLLLQPP
-1108 SEQFEEEVAVEALTM
+1108 SEHFEEEMAVEALSM
-1123 PGVGHAGSANVIDL
+1123 PGVGHAGGANVVDL
-1137 VKNAAQASGSGVL
+1137 VKNATQASGSSVL
-1150 MGKQLQPIVE
+1150 MGKQLQPIIE

-1184 FLSELCAASRT
+1184 FLSELCAASRK
-1195 QLFSR
+1195 QLFKR
-1200 GASLTARRPVL
+1200 GARLTARHSVL
-1211 LLNRLSEVMLRCARG
+1211 LLNRLSEVMLRCSRG

-1251 DHVIAKRAVTSI
+1251 DPVVAKRAVTSI

-1333 RAVRMPCSVAS
+1333 RAVRMPCTVTGLHTSYSSSAGS
-1344 PQGPPHGGATACGTI
+1344 AM

-1406 GPAELQEQQQQAGPE
+1406 GPAELQDQADPE
-1421 AGLAQDVEVIPLNLC
+1421 ACLAQDTEVIPLNLC
-1436 QAALRYLERCAHMLS
+1436 QAALRYLERCAQMLS
-1451 SMYLMP
+1451 SM
-1457 ACPVFHSARRIK
+1457 IK
-1469 FNSEPNCVDPVI
+1469 FNSEPNCVDPVL

-1487 LFKELDS
+1487 LFKEPDS
-1494 VSQHSDNENAN
+1494 VSQHSDNENAK
-1505 DESPNK
+1505 DEGASK
-1511 AWYVQDDLAEASV
+1511 AWYIQSEISEEPVPASVDQTVSLAE
-1524 PTSLDQ
+1524 LDQ
-1530 TLSLEELDRP
+1530 P

-1559 TCPRCYQPHTIDT
+1559 TCPRRYQPHTIDT

-1638 ELSATGAL
+1638 ELSASGSLT
-1646 NQVRGLT
+1646 QVRGLM

-1660 LVLSECIAQPAEVVS
+1660 LVLAECIAQPVEVVS

-1680 CVRHLLVS
+1680 CMRHLLVS

-1706 RASRATLLAAQQLMV
+1706 RATRATLLAAQQLMV

-1727 DNFYGDVGQAKVAVR
+1727 ENFYGDVGQAKVAVR
-1742 RDCTRPEADRL
+1742 RDCTRQEADRL

-1768 SLGPSSCR
+1768 TINVASCR
-1776 ADPTPTAVDQECS
+1776 AEPASTAVDQECS
-1789 FIFLLHPPDREHA
+1789 FIFLLHPPDKDPA
-1802 PAAANPSNYV
+1802 PATAAHPSSYV

-1837 LLEGT
+1837 LLEST

-1863 QQPGSYRLAGQL
+1863 QQPGQYRLAGQL
-1875 EMMPVEQLRS
+1875 EVIPLEQLRS

-1891 ESHSTATDFDERP
+1891 ESYSTATDFDERP

-1938 ELCLGCPPATQ
+1938 ELCLGRPAAQ
-1949 PLTMDAVNRLVAART
+1949 PLTMDAVNRLVASAGS
-1964 PHRDAVGDERCGEDD
+1964 PEVGDHAGRGEGEG
-1979 SDDDRDDVSE
+1979 SDDGQGDVSE
-1989 HDRGEVA
+1989 DEDDEV
-1996 GEHGR
+1996 
-2001 KSGLGAREIVREKRK
+2001 V
-2016 IKKDDR
+2016 
-2022 VAIKGEEPD
+2022 EELP
-2031 CEKATKAG
+2031 E
-2039 AEGDDTVGQEGV
+2039 Q
-2051 LEKATVEKATGREEA
+2051 
-2066 GDRTV
+2066 
-2071 QIGAGVAAE
+2071 
-2080 ERAQGVGSAHS
+2080 QGVGEEYPRQAKD
-2091 GIEAVEDQS
+2091 EAEDEVEDSKEGVVKAEENYDGTGKEEAPKPEDATKDGVDEEGSARGGMCVSDKAAAVDESEGKLTQDETAGSEPVRDAGAGDGVVQS
-2100 RGDENGGQNTIE
+2100 DSVKDDGAKMVDGHAERGESAKLGKEEEHVENSGKPGE
-2112 QLPAGEGNR
+2112 HDHPARRDAE
-2121 CEILGAAGKS
+2121 A
-2131 NADNVPSSSSSESE
+2131 SSSSSEVGALEDQKNGAKVPIDSF
-2145 SVVDDLD
+2145 D
-2152 GELPL
+2152 GDKCQ
-2157 FALRGEHREWRK
+2157 WRK
-2169 RRRRRLRRAPR
+2169 RRRRRLRREQR
-2180 LPSGSRSTGEV
+2180 ISGSSGTRRTRHSI
-2191 KRNGMNEASDEGWNP
+2191 NEASGEEWNP
-2206 YRRLRSLFAEL
+2206 YRRLRSLFADL
-2217 CAHYA
+2217 CTHYA

-2260 RRTRAD
+2260 RISRAD
-2266 STCSAAG
+2266 SAGSAAG
-2273 SEPARHPI
+2273 SEPAHRHPV

-2286 DSSSDSSEPEVAA
+2286 DSSDSSEPEMAA
-2299 SFESALQPDRV
+2299 AFESALQPDRV

-2318 IQSMVSEY
+2318 IQSMVCEY

-2338 VSLPPSSAATGGLR
+2338 VPVAETSRAAGTLR
-2352 HQRPSLSGGVKR
+2352 HQRSSASSIVSKR
-2364 PSLSK
+2364 SSLSK
-2369 GASVGSEEGAA
+2369 GASTGSEEGTAVA
-2380 SAESTGTPPPLPTEV
+2380 DNAGTSPPPLPTEV
-2395 EIQRRCSILKDAEA
+2395 ENQRRSSILKDAEA

-2418 QSMLELH
+2418 QSVLELH
-2425 LSFCEA
+2425 LSLCEA

-2443 VEVLISCG
+2443 VEVLVNCG
-2451 PSEPELR
+2451 PAEPELR

-2466 RVALT
+2466 RVALS
-2471 LGFSGSLPSSSST
+2471 LGFSGSLVSSSSFQQRI
-2484 LK
+2484 

>member
-1 MEDVFYKLAK
+1 MEDIFYKLVK
-11 EASHHKHPTLRQ
+11 EASHQKHPALRQ

-48 KCFDALQLALESKE
+48 KCFDALQLALESNE

-69 FSGLQQL
+69 FNGLQQL
-76 LREQLFNPNLE
+76 LREQLFHPNLE
-87 CDDEQLWLP
+87 CDDEQFWLP
-96 SQLMRALSSLAS
+96 SQLMRAVSSLAS
-108 HSEEVQVEGLKVI
+108 HSEEAQVEGLKVI

-140 VSLCLDIYGHGSAG
+140 VMLCLDIYGHGSAS

-165 SVQGYVS
+165 GVQGYVS
-172 FLFDSVAEDVADE
+172 FLFESAAEDAADE

-222 DKRNGSSST
+222 DKCNGSNST
-231 APLLLHCLQQ
+231 APLLLHCLQT
-241 GLSSLRGQAR
+241 GLSSLRGQAS

-272 GSPLKDKNIM
+272 GSPLKDKNIV

-347 QHCFEPLKFVKQM
+347 QHCFEPLKYIKQL

-372 PPLWEDTKNPRL
+372 PPLWDDTKNPRL
-384 SSLDL
+384 SNLDL

-398 ECCHSNDPNVCYI
+398 ECCHSSDPNVCYI
-411 SVECVVALLLSL
+411 SVECVVALLTSL
-423 EILVSGS
+423 ESLVSGS
-430 NISDHMAERLNSVF
+430 KISDEMAERLNTAY
-444 PTLQSADYVD
+444 PTLQSADYVG
-454 ASFLFEKSA
+454 ASFLHEKSA
-463 RSSFGNG
+463 RSGFRNG
-470 WQQSQPYIGKS
+470 WQQQPKLKS
-481 ETAEVAEEEKT
+481 EEVQA
-492 QKSVPQSYIQKS
+492 VPT
-504 EMADLIEE
+504 IEE
-512 ERILNLI
+512 VKPSDAV
-519 ETSQDCK
+519 ETSHRECPDPRAQMQS
-526 EDGLGVNLQAEES
+526 LPQHASVEE
-539 LQHTRIEKAV
+539 AV
-549 EACETCDVESLEH
+549 EAWEACHTQ
-562 AELSE
+562 LSE
-567 MHESFNEG
+567 EQMLAAGDAGTGDSTEDHHASEACVERLGESDAD
-575 TEEHIEP
+575 EHSAIAAGDGGGE
-582 ETCRQD
+582 
-588 SEMADI
+588 
-594 KEQVSIIE
+594 
-602 ECSTLDEEPQSGSF
+602 DEELHSGSF
-616 FESSQCDETPEF
+616 LERGTSEDASEFTESI
-628 AEESLYDVDVVEKS
+628 YDIDMAEKS
-642 LEEETDLSANVRS
+642 LDEDMDVSAEARS
-655 SAMEQAA
+655 FAMEQAA
-662 KTLMKD
+662 QTLMKD
-668 ANDSERNRLERFF
+668 ANESERNRLEKFL

-690 ERKTARDFV
+690 ERKTAREFV
-699 SHLASFL
+699 DRLAAFL
-706 PRLLHIRSSIEADQ
+706 PHLLHIRSSIEADQ

-731 ALWQQQQQQQHQQYN
+731 ALWQQQQQQQQHTASEPD
-746 GEELESKPYHITIV
+746 GVSHHITIV

-772 LLLDLKLIHSGY
+772 LLLDLKLIHNGY
-784 RQKLTAEVPLT
+784 RQGQTCEVPLT

-813 ATWLSELYQQVLSRS
+813 ATWLSELYQRVLSRS
-828 LLREAGYEPDSKT
+828 LLQEAGYEPHSKT
-841 NLALINLLTDVDGL
+841 NSALINLLTDVDGL

-869 RLERAAANV
+869 RLERAATNV
-878 VFTHHMLAGMKFA
+878 VFTPHMLAGMKFA
-891 RHVLTACWDTMLEV
+891 RHVLTGCWDLMLEV

-920 SLGLL
+920 SSLGIL
-925 LGTDGAKED
+925 LGTDGAREE
-934 HRKAREAVAN
+934 HRRAREAVAH
-944 CLDGLQCAAKLC
+944 CLDGLQGAAKLC

-971 LAAASCPALNPNG
+971 LAAASCPSLDTDG
-984 SIAGHSRRP
+984 SVGGHLRRP
-993 VSKRD
+993 ASKRD
-998 RFRNTV
+998 RFRKTV
-1004 LPGRSKS
+1004 LSGRHKS

-1032 GSHSAVCW
+1032 GSHSSVCW

-1062 ASSSSSSSGP
+1062 TSSSSSSSPSG
-1072 SHLKLQLSSFSWGEK
+1072 SHLKLQLTSFSWGEK
-1087 VQQALSPKSPPSS
+1087 VQQALSPKSAAPSS

-1108 SEQFEEEVAVEALTM
+1108 TDHFEEEMAVEALSM
-1123 PGVGHAGSANVIDL
+1123 PGVGHVGCANVVELVRNATQAAGSCIL
-1137 VKNAAQASGSGVL
+1137 T
-1150 MGKQLQPIVE
+1150 GKQLQPIVE

-1166 DRLFDEAAGK
+1166 DRLFDEAASK

-1195 QLFSR
+1195 QLFGR
-1200 GASLTARRPVL
+1200 GASAAARHPVL
-1211 LLNRLSEVMLRCARG
+1211 LLNRLSEVMMRCARG

-1251 DHVIAKRAVTSI
+1251 DHVIAKRAVSSI

-1268 ALLSTHIDLPHFHFN
+1268 ALLSMHIDLPHFHFN

-1333 RAVRMPCSVAS
+1333 RAVRMPCSVTAPAPTS
-1344 PQGPPHGGATACGTI
+1344 SHGGAPCGPA

-1406 GPAELQEQQQQAGPE
+1406 GPAELQDHADPD
-1421 AGLAQDVEVIPLNLC
+1421 GLFSSPDVEVIPLNLC

-1457 ACPVFHSARRIK
+1457 ACPVFHSALRIK
-1469 FNSEPNCVDPVI
+1469 FSSEPNCVDPVI

-1505 DESPNK
+1505 DGDDKP
-1511 AWYVQDDLAEASV
+1511 WYIQDDLSEEPLPASIDETV
-1524 PTSLDQ
+1524 
-1530 TLSLEELDRP
+1530 SLEELDRP

-1559 TCPRCYQPHTIDT
+1559 TCPRRYQPHTIDT
-1572 LFQMLRGLRE
+1572 LFQMLKGLRE

-1602 GWLRRASKT
+1602 GWLRQTSKA
-1611 YRGWDG
+1611 YRGWDS

-1629 TELVVEYLG
+1629 TELVVEYLEG
-1638 ELSATGAL
+1638 LSASGAAVS
-1646 NQVRGLT
+1646 QVRGLT
-1653 LMVHQLF
+1653 LMVHQLL
-1660 LVLSECIAQPAEVVS
+1660 LVLAECIAQPVEVVS

-1680 CVRHLLVS
+1680 CIRHLVVS
-1688 GGPSLS
+1688 GGPYLG
-1694 PDLWRVAASSVW
+1694 PELWCVAAWSVR

-1742 RDCTRPEADRL
+1742 RDCTRTEAHRL

-1768 SLGPSSCR
+1768 SLTQCSTSSR
-1776 ADPTPTAVDQECS
+1776 PEAAATAAEEEECS

-1802 PAAANPSNYV
+1802 PTADHPAGYV
-1812 VRVPFQQLV
+1812 IRVPFQQLV

-1842 RFRLPALASV
+1842 RFRLPALTSV
-1852 LACPASPARSK
+1852 LACPASPARSRQPPG
-1863 QQPGSYRLAGQL
+1863 QQPGLAGQL
-1875 EMMPVEQLRS
+1875 EAVPVEQLRG
-1885 LLSVLE
+1885 LLAVLE
-1891 ESHSTATDFDERP
+1891 ESHCTATDFDERP

-1914 RCEVAANLFKQ
+1914 RAEVAANLFKQ

-1938 ELCLGCPPATQ
+1938 ELCLGRPAAV
-1949 PLTMDAVNRLVAART
+1949 PLTMDAVNRLVAPCCPLEVADDDEQGFEDHREGGGVSPGGDGTEETRECDGKTVDAGRDGEEREKGAREQDASCEDAGDGGT
-1964 PHRDAVGDERCGEDD
+1964 EGGAEDVGCEHGTTAEESFAGDEGQEKGGLSETLQDREVEGKGDVGKGDGSNGREEPHSGPRKPPRGLQRTGESSEGALLSSSFESECDDIQQQPAPSLGDERRQW
-1979 SDDDRDDVSE
+1979 S
-1989 HDRGEVA
+1989 
-1996 GEHGR
+1996 
-2001 KSGLGAREIVREKRK
+2001 
-2016 IKKDDR
+2016 
-2022 VAIKGEEPD
+2022 
-2031 CEKATKAG
+2031 
-2039 AEGDDTVGQEGV
+2039 
-2051 LEKATVEKATGREEA
+2051 
-2066 GDRTV
+2066 
-2071 QIGAGVAAE
+2071 
-2080 ERAQGVGSAHS
+2080 
-2091 GIEAVEDQS
+2091 
-2100 RGDENGGQNTIE
+2100 
-2112 QLPAGEGNR
+2112 
-2121 CEILGAAGKS
+2121 
-2131 NADNVPSSSSSESE
+2131 
-2145 SVVDDLD
+2145 
-2152 GELPL
+2152 
-2157 FALRGEHREWRK
+2157 
-2169 RRRRRLRRAPR
+2169 RRRRRQRLHGEPRRPR
-2180 LPSGSRSTGEV
+2180 CSYRTRTG
-2191 KRNGMNEASDEGWNP
+2191 NAGDTSEASEEWNP
-2206 YRRLRSLFAEL
+2206 YRRLRSLFSEL
-2217 CAHYA
+2217 CTHYA
-2222 RVASPEAKEGAILD
+2222 RLASPEAAKDGAMLD

-2246 MAQPDTLPEILPDR
+2246 MAQPDTLPEILPNR
-2260 RRTRAD
+2260 NRTRVE
-2266 STCSAAG
+2266 SAG
-2273 SEPARHPI
+2273 SVVGSEAGRP
-2281 PLLAS
+2281 PLSLLSS
-2286 DSSSDSSEPEVAA
+2286 DSSSDSSEPQTAA
-2299 SFESALQPDRV
+2299 GAEPESALRPDRV
-2310 YSIVTERA
+2310 YSIVTEHA
-2318 IQSMVSEY
+2318 IQSMVCEY
-2326 KRRKTRHSMPAP
+2326 KRRKTRHSMPAA
-2338 VSLPPSSAATGGLR
+2338 VPPAHSAAATGSVR
-2352 HQRPSLSGGVKR
+2352 HQSASVGAVRR

-2369 GASVGSEEGAA
+2369 GASVGSEEGAV
-2380 SAESTGTPPPLPTEV
+2380 SAADSVGTPPPPLPTEV
-2395 EIQRRCSILKDAEA
+2395 ENQRKSSILKDAEA
-2409 HVQVWSQLA
+2409 HIQVWSQLA
-2418 QSMLELH
+2418 QSVLELH
-2425 LSFCEA
+2425 LSLGEA

-2438 VFYAG
+2438 VLYAG
-2443 VEVLISCG
+2443 VEVLINCG

-2466 RVALT
+2466 RVALN
-2471 LGFSGSLPSSSST
+2471 LGFSGGLASSKNT
-2484 LK
+2484 PK

>member
-1 MEDVFYKLAK
+1 MEDIFYKLVK
-11 EASHHKHPTLRQ
+11 EASHQKHPALRQ

-96 SQLMRALSSLAS
+96 SQLMRAISSLAS
-108 HSEEVQVEGLKVI
+108 HPEEAQVEGLKVI

-131 LSQNAVCSI
+131 LSQNAVFSI
-140 VSLCLDIYGHGSAG
+140 VTLCLNIYSHGSAG

-172 FLFDSVAEDVADE
+172 FLFESAAEDAADE

-231 APLLLHCLQQ
+231 APLLLHCIQT

-272 GSPLKDKNIM
+272 GSPLKDKNIV

-301 APSCHAEEARLVYGI
+301 APSYHAEEARLVYGI
-316 ALELVTVVGEVG
+316 ALELVTIVGEVG

-347 QHCFEPLKFVKQM
+347 QHCLEPLKFVKQM

-398 ECCHSNDPNVCYI
+398 ECCHSNEPSVCYI
-411 SVECVVALLLSL
+411 SVECVVALLSSL
-423 EILVSGS
+423 ETLVSGS
-430 NISDHMAERLNSVF
+430 RISDQMAERLNATF
-444 PTLQSADYVD
+444 PTLQCADYVG
-454 ASFLFEKSA
+454 ASFLYEKSA
-463 RSSFGNG
+463 RGAFRNG
-470 WQQSQPYIGKS
+470 WQATDIKSGENETPPVVEGAQVVHQTSISQCSDVHLEAIHDSPKHSLVEEALEAS
-481 ETAEVAEEEKT
+481 EA
-492 QKSVPQSYIQKS
+492 QY
-504 EMADLIEE
+504 
-512 ERILNLI
+512 
-519 ETSQDCK
+519 
-526 EDGLGVNLQAEES
+526 
-539 LQHTRIEKAV
+539 
-549 EACETCDVESLEH
+549 DVEPPEQGPVV
-562 AELSE
+562 
-567 MHESFNEG
+567 HESVDEQKEG
-575 TEEHIEP
+575 RLDPDSCIPELEAKEGEAGEHVGIAQEEGSLP
-582 ETCRQD
+582 
-588 SEMADI
+588 
-594 KEQVSIIE
+594 
-602 ECSTLDEEPQSGSF
+602 DEELQSGSYM
-616 FESSQCDETPEF
+616 EYSLGDEVSEF
-628 AEESLYDVDVVEKS
+628 ADESLYDTDLTEKP
-642 LEEETDLSANVRS
+642 LEEETDISAEART
-655 SAMEQAA
+655 SAMERAA

-668 ANDSERNRLERFF
+668 ANESERNRLEKFF

-699 SHLASFL
+699 DHLASFL

-720 ELQQFASDYSE
+720 ELQQFASDYAE
-731 ALWQQQQQQQHQQYN
+731 TLWQQQQQQHS
-746 GEELESKPYHITIV
+746 GTELEGTPQHITIV

-784 RQKLTAEVPLT
+784 RKKLTGDVPLT

-813 ATWLSELYQQVLSRS
+813 ATWLSELYQQVLARS
-828 LLREAGYEPDSKT
+828 LLREAGYEPESKT

-869 RLERAAANV
+869 RLERAATNV
-878 VFTHHMLAGMKFA
+878 VFTPHMLAGMKFA

-905 LSVLLNGTNSCGVAS
+905 LSVLLNGTNSCGIAS

-971 LAAASCPALNPNG
+971 LAAASCPALDSNG
-984 SIAGHSRRP
+984 AVAGQARRKT
-993 VSKRD
+993 SKRD
-998 RFRNTV
+998 RLRKTM
-1004 LPGRSKS
+1004 LSSRSKS

-1062 ASSSSSSSGP
+1062 TSSSPSGS

-1087 VQQALSPKSPPSS
+1087 VQQALSPKTQPPS
-1100 DGLLLQPP
+1100 DCLLLQPP
-1108 SEQFEEEVAVEALTM
+1108 SEQFEEEMAVEALSM
-1123 PGVGHAGSANVIDL
+1123 PGVGHAGSANVVDL
-1137 VKNAAQASGSGVL
+1137 VKNATQASGSSVL
-1150 MGKQLQPIVE
+1150 MGKQLQPIIE

-1184 FLSELCAASRT
+1184 FLSELCAASRN
-1195 QLFSR
+1195 QLFNR
-1200 GASLTARRPVL
+1200 GTPLTARHSVL
-1211 LLNRLSEVMLRCARG
+1211 LLNRLSEVMLRCSRG

-1251 DHVIAKRAVTSI
+1251 DNVIAKRAVTSI

-1333 RAVRMPCSVAS
+1333 RAVRMPCAVA
-1344 PQGPPHGGATACGTI
+1344 GPHTQHGSSTSSAI

-1406 GPAELQEQQQQAGPE
+1406 GPAELQDQAEPE
-1421 AGLAQDVEVIPLNLC
+1421 ACLAQDVEVIPLNLC
-1436 QAALRYLERCAHMLS
+1436 QAALRYLERCAQMLS

-1469 FNSEPNCVDPVI
+1469 FNSEPNCVDPVL

-1487 LFKELDS
+1487 LFKEPDS

-1505 DESPNK
+1505 DDGASK
-1511 AWYVQDDLAEASV
+1511 AWYIQSEIAEEPVPASV
-1524 PTSLDQ
+1524 DQ
-1530 TLSLEELDRP
+1530 TVSLEELDRP

-1559 TCPRCYQPHTIDT
+1559 TCPRRYQPHTIDT

-1638 ELSATGAL
+1638 ELSASGAL
-1646 NQVRGLT
+1646 TQVRGLM

-1660 LVLSECIAQPAEVVS
+1660 LVLAECIAQPVEVVS

-1680 CVRHLLVS
+1680 CIRHLLVS

-1706 RASRATLLAAQQLMV
+1706 RATRATLLAAQQLMV

-1727 DNFYGDVGQAKVAVR
+1727 ENFYGDVGQAKVAVR
-1742 RDCTRPEADRL
+1742 RDCTRQEADRL

-1768 SLGPSSCR
+1768 TLNVASCR
-1776 ADPTPTAVDQECS
+1776 VENAPTAVDQECS
-1789 FIFLLHPPDREHA
+1789 FIFLLHPPDKDPV
-1802 PAAANPSNYV
+1802 PATSPHPSSYV

-1837 LLEGT
+1837 LLEST

-1863 QQPGSYRLAGQL
+1863 QQPGQYRLAGQL
-1875 EMMPVEQLRS
+1875 EVIPMEQLRS
-1885 LLSVLE
+1885 LLAVLE
-1891 ESHSTATDFDERP
+1891 ESYGTATDFDERP

-1938 ELCLGCPPATQ
+1938 ELCLGRPAAQ
-1949 PLTMDAVNRLVAART
+1949 PLTMDAVNRLVASSGSPRAR
-1964 PHRDAVGDERCGEDD
+1964 RDEEGGSDDGSEDEDDDGDEERERRVDEEGLRQAKDKAEDEVQHSRGED
-1979 SDDDRDDVSE
+1979 
-1989 HDRGEVA
+1989 G
-1996 GEHGR
+1996 
-2001 KSGLGAREIVREKRK
+2001 
-2016 IKKDDR
+2016 
-2022 VAIKGEEPD
+2022 KGEEKIVVVENED
-2031 CEKATKAG
+2031 QKEESKREQATKDGADDNRSLREEVDVSAKAVVEHESEKKSAQDETARNEQVLDTGAG
-2039 AEGDDTVGQEGV
+2039 DSLGQGDESVKDNGARMVDSHGERDEV
-2051 LEKATVEKATGREEA
+2051 LERGKKEKRVEPSEKR
-2066 GDRTV
+2066 GDR
-2071 QIGAGVAAE
+2071 
-2080 ERAQGVGSAHS
+2080 
-2091 GIEAVEDQS
+2091 S
-2100 RGDENGGQNTIE
+2100 R
-2112 QLPAGEGNR
+2112 PAGKDGDV
-2121 CEILGAAGKS
+2121 S
-2131 NADNVPSSSSSESE
+2131 TSSSYE
-2145 SVVDDLD
+2145 D
-2152 GELPL
+2152 GEDEAKAPIDS
-2157 FALRGEHREWRK
+2157 FEEDKCQWRK
-2169 RRRRRLRRAPR
+2169 RRRRRLRREQRISESLSIRRAKSS
-2180 LPSGSRSTGEV
+2180 LNETSGE
-2191 KRNGMNEASDEGWNP
+2191 DWNP
-2206 YRRLRSLFAEL
+2206 YRRLRSLFADL

-2236 RVSDQPIFFL
+2236 RVCDQPIFFL

-2260 RRTRAD
+2260 RISRAD
-2266 STCSAAG
+2266 SAGSAAG
-2273 SEPARHPI
+2273 SELAPRHPV
-2281 PLLAS
+2281 PLLHT
-2286 DSSSDSSEPEVAA
+2286 DSSSDSSEPEMAAA
-2299 SFESALQPDRV
+2299 SESALQPDRV

-2338 VSLPPSSAATGGLR
+2338 VPVAPPSTAALR
-2352 HQRPSLSGGVKR
+2352 HQRSSVSSVASKKS
-2364 PSLSK
+2364 SLSK
-2369 GASVGSEEGAA
+2369 GASLGSDEGAA
-2380 SAESTGTPPPLPTEV
+2380 AADNAGTSPPPLPTEV
-2395 EIQRRCSILKDAEA
+2395 ENQRRSSILKDAEA

-2418 QSMLELH
+2418 QSVLELH
-2425 LSFCEA
+2425 LSLCEA

-2443 VEVLISCG
+2443 VEVLVNCG
-2451 PSEPELR
+2451 PAEPELR

-2466 RVALT
+2466 RVALS
-2471 LGFSGSLPSSSST
+2471 LGFSGSLVSSGT
-2484 LK
+2484 LQQRL

>member
-1 MEDVFYKLAK
+1 MEDIFYKLVK
-11 EASHHKHPTLRQ
+11 EASHQKHPALRQ

-48 KCFDALQLALESKE
+48 KCFDALQLALESNE

-69 FSGLQQL
+69 FNGLQQL
-76 LREQLFNPNLE
+76 LREQLFHPNLE
-87 CDDEQLWLP
+87 CDDEQFWLP
-96 SQLMRALSSLAS
+96 SQLMRAVSSLAS
-108 HSEEVQVEGLKVI
+108 HSEEAQVEGLKVI

-140 VSLCLDIYGHGSAG
+140 VTLCLDIYGHGSAS

-165 SVQGYVS
+165 GVQGYVS
-172 FLFDSVAEDVADE
+172 FLFDSAAEDAADE

-222 DKRNGSSST
+222 DKRNGSTST
-231 APLLLHCLQQ
+231 APLLLHCLQT
-241 GLSSLRGQAR
+241 GLSSLRGQAN
-251 KSQPFLD
+251 KSQAFLD

-272 GSPLKDKNIM
+272 GSPLKDKNIV

-347 QHCFEPLKFVKQM
+347 QHCFEPLKYVKQL

-384 SSLDL
+384 SNLDL

-398 ECCHSNDPNVCYI
+398 ECCHSSDPNVCYI
-411 SVECVVALLLSL
+411 SVECVVALLSSL
-423 EILVSGS
+423 ETLVSGTK
-430 NISDHMAERLNSVF
+430 ISDQMAERLNATY
-444 PTLQSADYVD
+444 PTLQSADYVGP
-454 ASFLFEKSA
+454 SFLHEKSA
-463 RSSFGNG
+463 RSGLRNG
-470 WQQSQPYIGKS
+470 WQQAKSKS
-481 ETAEVAEEEKT
+481 EE
-492 QKSVPQSYIQKS
+492 IQ
-504 EMADLIEE
+504 AAPVIEE
-512 ERILNLI
+512 VKPSATVETTHQDSSGSQSDMQILP
-519 ETSQDCK
+519 QHAVV
-526 EDGLGVNLQAEES
+526 ED
-539 LQHTRIEKAV
+539 AV
-549 EACETCDVESLEH
+549 EAWEACHT
-562 AELSE
+562 ELSE
-567 MHESFNEG
+567 EVSTTGDGGSGDRGTGDGGNGRGGTGDSAGEDRGSEACIERLGKSDADELSAVAVGEG
-575 TEEHIEP
+575 GG
-582 ETCRQD
+582 
-588 SEMADI
+588 
-594 KEQVSIIE
+594 
-602 ECSTLDEEPQSGSF
+602 DEEDLHSGSF
-616 FESSQCDETPEF
+616 LEHCLSEDASEFTESI
-628 AEESLYDVDVVEKS
+628 YDVDMAEKS
-642 LEEETDLSANVRS
+642 LDEDMDVLTEAQS
-655 SAMEQAA
+655 SVMEQVAQ
-662 KTLMKD
+662 TLMKD
-668 ANDSERNRLERFF
+668 ANESERNRLEKFL

-690 ERKTARDFV
+690 ERKTAREFV
-699 SHLASFL
+699 DRLASFL
-706 PRLLHIRSSIEADQ
+706 PHLLHIRSSIEADQ

-731 ALWQQQQQQQHQQYN
+731 ALWQQQQQQQHTASEPE
-746 GEELESKPYHITIV
+746 GVSHHITIV

-772 LLLDLKLIHSGY
+772 LLLDLKLIHNGY
-784 RQKLTAEVPLT
+784 RQGHTCEIPLT

-828 LLREAGYEPDSKT
+828 LLQEAGYEPQTKINS
-841 NLALINLLTDVDGL
+841 ALINLLTDVDGL

-869 RLERAAANV
+869 RLERAATNI
-878 VFTHHMLAGMKFA
+878 VFTPHMMAGMKFS
-891 RHVLTACWDTMLEV
+891 RHVLTGCWDLMLEV

-925 LGTDGAKED
+925 LGTDGAREE
-934 HRKAREAVAN
+934 HRRAREAVAN
-944 CLDGLQCAAKLC
+944 CLDGLQVAAKLC

-971 LAAASCPALNPNG
+971 LAAASCPSLDPDG
-984 SIAGHSRRP
+984 SGGGHSRRP
-993 VSKRD
+993 ASKRD
-998 RFRNTV
+998 RLRKTV
-1004 LPGRSKS
+1004 LSGRHKS

-1032 GSHSAVCW
+1032 GSHSSVCW

-1045 CCSYI
+1045 CCTYI

-1062 ASSSSSSSGP
+1062 SSSSSSSPSG
-1072 SHLKLQLSSFSWGEK
+1072 SHLKLHLSSFSWGEK
-1087 VQQALSPKSPPSS
+1087 VQQALSPKAAVPSS

-1108 SEQFEEEVAVEALTM
+1108 SDHFEEELAMEALSM
-1123 PGVGHAGSANVIDL
+1123 PGVGHVGCANVVELVRNATQAAGSCIL
-1137 VKNAAQASGSGVL
+1137 T
-1150 MGKQLQPIVE
+1150 GKQLQPIVE

-1166 DRLFDEAAGK
+1166 DRLFDEAASK

-1195 QLFSR
+1195 QLFGR
-1200 GASLTARRPVL
+1200 GTASAARHPVL
-1211 LLNRLSEVMLRCARG
+1211 LLNRLSEVMMRCARG

-1251 DHVIAKRAVTSI
+1251 DHVIAKRAVSSI

-1268 ALLSTHIDLPHFHFN
+1268 ALLCMHIDLPHFHFN

-1333 RAVRMPCSVAS
+1333 RAVRMPCSVAAPALAPS
-1344 PQGPPHGGATACGTI
+1344 HGGNAPCAA

-1406 GPAELQEQQQQAGPE
+1406 GPAELQDQSNMDALSP
-1421 AGLAQDVEVIPLNLC
+1421 DMEVIPLNLC

-1457 ACPVFHSARRIK
+1457 ACPVFHSALRIK
-1469 FNSEPNCVDPVI
+1469 FSSEPNCVDPVI

-1494 VSQHSDNENAN
+1494 VSQHSDENAN
-1505 DESPNK
+1505 DEGQP
-1511 AWYVQDDLAEASV
+1511 WYIQDDLSEDPMPASIDETV
-1524 PTSLDQ
+1524 N
-1530 TLSLEELDRP
+1530 LEELDRP

-1559 TCPRCYQPHTIDT
+1559 TCPRRYQPHTIDT
-1572 LFQMLRGLRE
+1572 LFQMLKGLRE

-1602 GWLRRASKT
+1602 GWLRQTSKA
-1611 YRGWDG
+1611 YRGWDS

-1629 TELVVEYLG
+1629 TELVVEYL
-1638 ELSATGAL
+1638 EALSASGTVD
-1646 NQVRGLT
+1646 QVRGLT
-1653 LMVHQLF
+1653 LMVHQLL
-1660 LVLSECIAQPAEVVS
+1660 LVLAECIAQPVEVVS

-1680 CVRHLLVS
+1680 CIRHLLVS
-1688 GGPSLS
+1688 GGPFLS
-1694 PDLWRVAASSVW
+1694 ADLWCVAASSVR

-1768 SLGPSSCR
+1768 SLTQSSSSSR
-1776 ADPTPTAVDQECS
+1776 PEMAATAAAVEEECS

-1802 PAAANPSNYV
+1802 PTADHPGGYV
-1812 VRVPFQQLV
+1812 IRVPFQQLV

-1842 RFRLPALASV
+1842 RFRLPALTSV
-1852 LACPASPARSK
+1852 LACPASPARSRHPPL
-1863 QQPGSYRLAGQL
+1863 QPSLAGQL
-1875 EMMPVEQLRS
+1875 ETVPVEQLRS

-1891 ESHSTATDFDERP
+1891 ESHCTATDFDERP

-1914 RCEVAANLFKQ
+1914 RAEVAANLFKQ

-1938 ELCLGCPPATQ
+1938 ELCLGRPAAV
-1949 PLTMDAVNRLVAART
+1949 PLTMEAVNKLVAPCCPLEVVDDHDDEDGGIEDLREGGEGDEGEETQACYVNVVDAGRAPKDGQEETEENAPERDSSREETKEATGDGGAKDADEGEDVACEDRT
-1964 PHRDAVGDERCGEDD
+1964 TGEQSLAGDQRQQKAGLSEAVQDREVAEEPVERKGDVEKGGDVDDQTEGCANAGSSGKEESLHAVPKKPPRGLQRTGESSEGALLSTSYESEGDDVQEQPAPCLGDERRQW
-1979 SDDDRDDVSE
+1979 S
-1989 HDRGEVA
+1989 
-1996 GEHGR
+1996 
-2001 KSGLGAREIVREKRK
+2001 
-2016 IKKDDR
+2016 
-2022 VAIKGEEPD
+2022 
-2031 CEKATKAG
+2031 
-2039 AEGDDTVGQEGV
+2039 
-2051 LEKATVEKATGREEA
+2051 
-2066 GDRTV
+2066 
-2071 QIGAGVAAE
+2071 
-2080 ERAQGVGSAHS
+2080 
-2091 GIEAVEDQS
+2091 
-2100 RGDENGGQNTIE
+2100 
-2112 QLPAGEGNR
+2112 
-2121 CEILGAAGKS
+2121 
-2131 NADNVPSSSSSESE
+2131 
-2145 SVVDDLD
+2145 
-2152 GELPL
+2152 
-2157 FALRGEHREWRK
+2157 
-2169 RRRRRLRRAPR
+2169 RRRRRQRLHGDSRRPR
-2180 LPSGSRSTGEV
+2180 GSYRRTGNTGDTSEAGGSGGE
-2191 KRNGMNEASDEGWNP
+2191 EWNP
-2206 YRRLRSLFAEL
+2206 YRRLRSLFSEL
-2217 CAHYA
+2217 CTHYA
-2222 RVASPEAKEGAILD
+2222 RVASPEAAKEGAMLD

-2246 MAQPDTLPEILPDR
+2246 MAQPDTLPEILPNR
-2260 RRTRAD
+2260 GGRTRTESMGSVAG
-2266 STCSAAG
+2266 G
-2273 SEPARHPI
+2273 SESGRP
-2281 PLLAS
+2281 PLSPLPS
-2286 DSSSDSSEPEVAA
+2286 DSSSDSSEPHMATGAEDEAA
-2299 SFESALQPDRV
+2299 LRPDRV
-2310 YSIVTERA
+2310 YSIVTEHA
-2318 IQSMVSEY
+2318 IQSMVCEY
-2326 KRRKTRHSMPAP
+2326 KRRKTRHSMPAA
-2338 VSLPPSSAATGGLR
+2338 VPPPTAASGVR
-2352 HQRPSLSGGVKR
+2352 HQRASLGAVRRPSLSR
-2364 PSLSK
+2364 
-2369 GASVGSEEGAA
+2369 GASVVSEDGGV
-2380 SAESTGTPPPLPTEV
+2380 SADSVGTPPPPLPAEV
-2395 EIQRRCSILKDAEA
+2395 ENQRKSSILKDAEA
-2409 HVQVWSQLA
+2409 HVQVCSQLA
-2418 QSMLELH
+2418 QSVLELH
-2425 LSFCEA
+2425 LSLGEA

-2438 VFYAG
+2438 VLYAG
-2443 VEVLISCG
+2443 VEVLINCG

-2466 RVALT
+2466 RVALN
-2471 LGFSGSLPSSSST
+2471 LGFSGGLASS
-2484 LK
+2484 KNAPK